1 MPVEGISI
9 EVRWEYNMPIIG
21 VGPVVGDF
29 GEGEGP
35 RAWDNQLLMERRA

>member
-21 VGPVVGDF
+21 VGPVVGAFDKRH
-29 GEGEGP
+29 GP
-35 RAWDNQLLMERRA
+35 RAWDNQPLMERRA